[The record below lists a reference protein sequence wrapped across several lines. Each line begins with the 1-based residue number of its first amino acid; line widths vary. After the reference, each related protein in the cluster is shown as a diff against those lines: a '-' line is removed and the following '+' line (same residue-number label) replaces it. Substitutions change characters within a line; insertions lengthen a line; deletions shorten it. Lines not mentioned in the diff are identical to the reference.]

1 MAVDTSEKRF
11 SMLSFSESFNLH
23 VEPQGSVGATSRA
36 TLMDLYAGITLDNP
50 SAITGHTYFHF
61 LNMGAY

>member
-11 SMLSFSESFNLH
+11 SMIGFSDSINLH
-23 VEPQGSVGATSRA
+23 VEPQGSVGATSRS
-36 TLMDLYAGITLDNP
+36 TLMDLYNGVALDNP

>member
-1 MAVDTSEKRF
+1 
-11 SMLSFSESFNLH
+11 MLSFSESFNLH